1 MSVVEKFNSLI
12 GKQVTRKEIQ
22 NLLNEAKDQEQFAI
36 VNRLENVLASNKKVQ
51 DFRFSK
57 LSAPAIEVVPES
69 FINCLD
75 CHEENET
82 YIGLGKAV
90 SPNEIY
96 QMITDRMI
104 EKIREANTPRYVQK
118 WDAKV
123 YGKGY
128 LLPFNFVSKK
138 MYRGINRYLLTDFNP
153 LKNPFFLT
161 FKQIE
166 ELGGK
171 LKKGSVGLP
180 VVYFTEL
187 YKYHNPNTKID
198 IGSYNLKKFIALL
211 EENRNKIP
219 EFKAGLTAQQIANN
233 NKLPILKYYKVFNGK
248 DVEGIDFD
256 LDNFK
261 HGYIENELP
270 ATEEHKMPI
279 AEAIIKAYP
288 SPQPKLGFGGGRAYY
303 RPGSDH
309 IQMPHIVD
317 FETSQDYYRTLF
329 HEYGHSTGYS
339 KRLARDLTG
348 RKGSKKYAFEELI
361 AEFTATF
368 LSAEAGILWHT
379 NTNHPAYLKSW
390 NSALTHLQDDNRF
403 LMRAATQAQIA
414 ADFVLQYD
422 KKGDPKYFEELKKTE
437 KTAKPKVTVTKQAKP
452 TKKAPASTNA
462 KTPVKPLA
470 KKAVKPT
477 VTRKRKPEPKKQ
489 LELFGMNGRKKESGL
504 KAPVVEA
511 VEPVN
516 EPLPVV
522 QQRSRNPR
530 ALNIGAAGNEGPAS
544 YFTVLGEEGKFLQAV
559 ERKPHHSVV
568 ITMDGEQGAGK
579 TTTLYKFMNAF
590 ATPGNSCLFISG
602 EEHPQSS
609 LAIEKRD
616 KYLSQQ
622 AIANTD
628 IVAEVNSMND
638 LYDLVKDYEIIFI
651 DSWQKLVRMVGTIR
665 LDEDLRKKFNGKV
678 FVIIFQQTTDG
689 RTKGGSEI
697 VFDGD
702 IIIKMYK
709 QPSFNDNYA
718 AFDKNRY
725 TKIPIE
731 NIRYNIANGTVYNP
745 NETNDQDAENI
756 EIDYSKLNFETI

>member
-1 MSVVEKFNSLI
+1 MGVVKKFNGLI
-12 GKQVTRKEIQ
+12 GRRKDIKREEIKT
-22 NLLNEAKDQEQFAI
+22 LIRAAVEQEQFKLAS
-36 VNRLENVLASNKKVQ
+36 RLTNVLESNPDDDV
-51 DFRFSK
+51 FRFRK
-57 LSAPAIEVVPES
+57 NTIPAIDTVPES
-69 FINCLD
+69 FLKCLD
-75 CHEENET
+75 CEQDSDNES
-82 YIGLGKAV
+82 IGLGKAV
-90 SPNEIY
+90 SPDEIY

-138 MYRGINRYLLTDFNP
+138 MYRGINRYLLTDLEP
-153 LKNPFFLT
+153 LKNPFYLT

-171 LKKGSVGLP
+171 LKKGSIGIP

-187 YKYHNPNTKID
+187 YKYYNPTTKVD

-211 EENRNKIP
+211 EENRSNIP
-219 EFKAGLTAQQIANN
+219 EFKAGLSAQQIANN

-261 HGYIENELP
+261 RGYIENELP

-303 RPGSDH
+303 SPTSDR

-339 KRLARDLTG
+339 KRLDRDLTG

-390 NSALTHLQDDNRF
+390 NTALTHLQDDNRF
-403 LMRAATQAQIA
+403 LMRAATKAQAA
-414 ADFVLQYD
+414 ADYVLEYN
-422 KKGDPKYFEELKKTE
+422 KSGEPKYFNDLKKIAKEKEAKEKKE
-437 KTAKPKVTVTKQAKP
+437 KTPKAKSKKVLKPKPATTRKKQPSKSEQLNLFGLNGN
-452 TKKAPASTNA
+452 KKRSVLNGVAPAE
-462 KTPVKPLA
+462 PQQLI
-470 KKAVKPT
+470 T
-477 VTRKRKPEPKKQ
+477 VPEVIQP
-489 LELFGMNGRKKESGL
+489 
-504 KAPVVEA
+504 
-511 VEPVN
+511 
-516 EPLPVV
+516 PVV
-522 QQRSRNPR
+522 QPSTKNPR
-530 ALNIGAAGNEGPAS
+530 VLNIGAAANEVPAEF
-544 YFTVLGEEGKFLQAV
+544 YTVAGEVGKFLQAV
-559 ERKPHHSVV
+559 ERKSKHSVV

-590 ATPGNSCLFISG
+590 ATPGNRCLFISG
-602 EEHPQSS
+602 EEHPASS
-609 LAIEKRD
+609 LAKEKVED
-616 KYLSQQ
+616 YLTPAAQSNIDTVDDVKDTQ
-622 AIANTD
+622 
-628 IVAEVNSMND
+628 D
-638 LYDLVKDYEIIFI
+638 LYSLVKDYEVIFI
-651 DSWQKLVRMVGTIR
+651 DSWQKLVRMVGTIH

-678 FVIIFQQTTDG
+678 FVIIFQQTTTG
-689 RTKGGSEI
+689 RTKGGAEV

-702 IIIKMYK
+702 IIIKMVK
-709 QPSFNDNYA
+709 EPRFADNYA
-718 AFDKNRY
+718 YFDKNRY
-725 TKIPIE
+725 TKVPIE
-731 NIRYNIANGTVYNP
+731 TIRYNIASGTIYNP
-745 NETNDQDAENI
+745 IEPETEGETEPVATDI
-756 EIDYSKLNFETI
+756 EELNFEVI